1 MDIIY
6 NNGEE
11 EGYKAPKKVVKTSE
25 STLANWMFNKGLV
38 KTPKGGEMVLVFV
51 IFIIFVIA
59 AITFSYGIGVNKL
72 KDVEDNGGSEF
83 LEKK

>member
-25 STLANWMFNKGLV
+25 SSLANWMVNKGLV
-38 KTPKGGEMVLVFV
+38 KTPKGGEMILILFIFV
-51 IFIIFVIA
+51 IFAIA
-59 AITFSYGIGVNKL
+59 AMTFSYGIGVNKL
-72 KDVEDNGGSEF
+72 KDLEDNGNSEY
-83 LEKK
+83 LDKK